1 MSAGSWKAEAIKL
14 NEQDEYNKSLRVM
27 KMSGKVLFC
36 ATVDYHFKAFHLP
49 YLKWFKEQGWEVHVA
64 ASGNMDLPYVDEK
77 YDIPIQRS
85 PFKAANAQAYKE
97 LKSIID
103 QNRYNIIHCH
113 TPMGGVLARLAARQ
127 TRKTGTKVIYTAHG
141 FHFCKGAPLLNWM
154 IYYPI
159 EKGLSRY
166 TDCLI
171 TINEEDYNLAV
182 NHKFKAK
189 KIEHVHG
196 VGVDTNQYRPVSEE
210 KKHDLRKSY
219 GYHPDDFLL
228 FYAAEFNKNKNQQ
241 LLLHAL
247 ALLKDEVPN
256 IKLLLAGDGALLDEC
271 RELAAKLRVE
281 KMIHFLGYRKDI
293 PSLLSICDIAV
304 ASSLREGLPVNI
316 MEAMAS
322 GLPVVASD
330 NRGHRELV
338 KEKVNGYVIPPA
350 NAKLFSKRL
359 VELTQS
365 KDMQNKMGLESV
377 NQLKNYSLSQIGLEL
392 SSIYT
397 HYISGD
403 IHETKS
409 QRNRAY
415 I

>member
-1 MSAGSWKAEAIKL
+1 MSAGRWRAGAANL
-14 NEQDEYNKSLRVM
+14 NDRDGNDKNVRVM
-27 KMSGKVLFC
+27 KMPGKVLFC
-36 ATVDYHFKAFHLP
+36 ATVDYHFKAFHLQ
-49 YLKWFKEQGWEVHVA
+49 YLQWFKEQGWEVHVA
-64 ASGNMDLPYVDEK
+64 ASGNMDLPYVDK
-77 YDIPIQRS
+77 KFDLPIQRS
-85 PFKAANAQAYKE
+85 PFKAANVQAYKE

-103 QNRYNIIHCH
+103 QNNYSIIHCH

-127 TRKTGTKVIYTAHG
+127 ARKKGTKVIYTAHG

-154 IYYPI
+154 VYYPI

-196 VGVDTNQYRPVSEE
+196 VGVDTSQYRPVSEE
-210 KKHDLRKSY
+210 QKHELRKSY

-247 ALLKDEVPN
+247 ALLKDEAPN
-256 IKLLLAGDGALLDEC
+256 AKLLLAGDGALLDEC
-271 RELAAKLRVE
+271 KELAVRLGVE
-281 KMIHFLGYRKDI
+281 KMVHFLGYRKDI
-293 PSLLSICDIAV
+293 QSLLSISDVAV

-338 KEKVNGYVIPPA
+338 KDKVNGFVIPPS
-350 NAKLFSKRL
+350 NDRMFSKRL
-359 VELTQS
+359 LELSQS
-365 KDMQNKMGLESV
+365 NDMCKKMGSESV
-377 NQLKNYSLSQIGLEL
+377 SQLKNYSLSQVGLEL
-392 SSIYT
+392 SAIYT

-403 IHETKS
+403 IHGTKS
-409 QRNRAY
+409 QHNRAY